1 MKEKHLTSQSGHAII
16 NGFYEGHGSVVEHL
30 STRTTMMCINVELWE
45 DSKLREVRNLRDHNI
60 HYAED
65 CAENW
70 VTRVISKRKRPCQR
84 ISYTK
89 RLSHDASQ

>member
-16 NGFYEGHGSVVEHL
+16 NGFYEGGGSRRAL
-30 STRTTMMCINVELWE
+30 IYKDDSDNLNVELWE
-45 DSKLREVRNLRDHNI
+45 DHKLREVRNLREHNI

-70 VTRVISKRKRPCQR
+70 VTRVIVKPGQPAH
-84 ISYTK
+84 ISEDK
-89 RLSHDASQ
+89 